1 MTGWPPLMSQTF
13 ASLLSY
19 GTTKA
24 IGCHALKGFADPM
37 ALYTVVDCYHA
48 DTCPAPREPR

>member
-1 MTGWPPLMSQTF
+1 MTGWPLLMSQTF
-13 ASLLSY
+13 ASLLSH